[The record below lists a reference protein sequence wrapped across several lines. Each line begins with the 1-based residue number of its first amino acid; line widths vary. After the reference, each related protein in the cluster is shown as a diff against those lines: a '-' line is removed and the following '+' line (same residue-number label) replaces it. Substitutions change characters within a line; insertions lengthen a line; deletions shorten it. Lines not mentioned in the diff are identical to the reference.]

1 MSNSKEINNQLENI
15 YTDLSSLQGS
25 QINAVTKQTEL
36 IDIVESENSR
46 LLSKEATI
54 DQAAR
59 NQNQIIYS
67 NDNQRKVTSAYLTI
81 VITIAITLGMLLL
94 VRIIFYHFGEYIP
107 NMVFNILII
116 TIISLGIIISVRY
129 YLSIRARDPYNFD
142 ELRLSAPSIST
153 PLSTPSSGEYGFGSY
168 FGCVGS
174 QCCTPAT
181 NDTPGT
187 QWNQSLGRCVFSPA
201 GSDVTTATT
210 VPSTPTL
217 PGTILSPNVTN
228 SISSSMVTSD
238 IPANEAF
245 ENGYAVL

>member
-1 MSNSKEINNQLENI
+1 MSNSTVINKQLKTI
-15 YTDLSSLQGS
+15 YSDLSSLQGA
-25 QINAVTKQTEL
+25 QVNAVTKQTEL
-36 IDIVESENSR
+36 IDIVESENAR
-46 LLSKEATI
+46 LLSKEETI

-59 NQNQIIYS
+59 TQKQIIYS

-94 VRIIFYHFGEYIP
+94 VRIVFYHFGEYIP

-116 TIISLGIIISVRY
+116 TIISLGIIISIRY
-129 YLSIRARDPYNFD
+129 YLSIKARDPYNFD
-142 ELRLSAPSIST
+142 ELRLSAPSIAT
-153 PLSTPSSGEYGFGSY
+153 PLSTPSSGQYGFGSY

-210 VPSTPTL
+210 VPSITTL
-217 PGTILSPNVTN
+217 PGVPNVTN
-228 SISSSMVTSD
+228 SISSSMVSSNVQ
-238 IPANEAF
+238 ASEAF